1 MRLVRI
7 AEKGSKTVLH
17 RGFIESI
24 KNILKMIKLTENTD
38 IQKAIA
44 MH

>member
-17 RGFIESI
+17 RCFTESI
-24 KNILKMIKLTENTD
+24 KNILQTVKLTEYTD
-38 IQKAIA
+38 IQKAMAI
-44 MH
+44 H